1 MVPLCHAPVTLPQF
15 GYIESQSG
23 GVAVKKSDRETLK
36 RLVEYAKLEAGE
48 LGESFTAYL
57 LELALRSLEGSH
69 QIERGGEA
77 LRVQ

>member
-1 MVPLCHAPVTLPQF
+1 M
-15 GYIESQSG
+15 
-23 GVAVKKSDRETLK
+23 KKSDRETLK

-57 LELALRSLEGSH
+57 LELALRSLEGSN